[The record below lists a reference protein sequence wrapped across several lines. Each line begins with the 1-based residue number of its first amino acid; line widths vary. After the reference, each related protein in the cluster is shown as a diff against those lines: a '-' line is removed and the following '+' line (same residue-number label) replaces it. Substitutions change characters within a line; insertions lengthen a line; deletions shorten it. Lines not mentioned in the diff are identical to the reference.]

1 MQSGGVGIAL
11 LGGLSRPGIGV
22 SMFVHEPITS
32 PRCAPVLLGHRG
44 GRPVDLRG
52 LEQLL
57 LRLSRMACDLP
68 RLAEAELNPVLARPG
83 GVTTLDVRV
92 RLEPCRTRNP
102 HLPRPR

>member
-1 MQSGGVGIAL
+1 MGIAL